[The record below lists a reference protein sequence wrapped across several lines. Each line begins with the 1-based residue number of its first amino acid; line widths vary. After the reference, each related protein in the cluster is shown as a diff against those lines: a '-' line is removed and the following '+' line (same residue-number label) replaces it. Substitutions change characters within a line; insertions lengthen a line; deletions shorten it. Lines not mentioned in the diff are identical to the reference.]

1 MASILFRLG
10 RFSFRHKWWV
20 IAAWVA
26 AMVLV
31 VSLVSALQP
40 KFSKDFELPGTDS
53 GNAMTTMQK
62 YFPVATED
70 QEQASTS
77 VLVQA
82 PDGIAKHA
90 AEIDKLVASLK
101 ELPELKDAAT
111 IVSPLSVPAESRA
124 QALSE
129 DGKVGLIQV
138 RQTTNIMDL
147 EIDDKHEF
155 VDILKDHRVGGL
167 NVEATGSLMSI
178 QDEGGTAEMLGFG
191 VAFIVM
197 IVFFGALV
205 AAFIPLITGI
215 FAVLIT
221 IMLLTLSTEFLD
233 VNESATGIVTMLG
246 IAVSIDYALFIVSRY
261 RSEVARGGS
270 REDAVGRAVGT
281 AGSAVVFAGLTVII
295 AVVALMVI
303 GLPFVT
309 QMGLGAGIAVGLAV
323 MAAIT
328 FIPALLGAF
337 GRFAFTPKIPWIK
350 HAEESE
356 DADTNGM
363 RFGRAVVA
371 KPIPFI
377 IAGLAVLVVAA
388 IPMTKMELGMTMN
401 SEDENK
407 ALELLAEGFGKGI
420 NGPLL
425 VTVRNAGGDVTAAAD
440 KAVAHIKTLDDVANA
455 KTLTWMGNGSDPKN
469 PNVGADT
476 ALISI
481 IPNSG
486 PSDQETHDLMEQIRD
501 YKNEVSAAGGTMH
514 VGGMTAIMSDMSDKL
529 DKALIPY
536 LIVVVGLAF
545 LIMVAVFRSL
555 WVPLIGT
562 IGFIFSGARRVRR
575 HRGDLPGGHVRPDR
589 QHDAAAVVPADL
601 PDRRGVRP
609 GHGLSGVHA
618 DAGPRGIHPRH
629 DRQGGDP
636 RRLPARRTRGVLG
649 RDHHDLRVR
658 LVHAGPR
665 HHLQDARLRDGHRGL
680 LRRHHHPHDGGARG
694 DRTAGRSR
702 LGSAQVAGQAGPRL
716 RHRGRRSAQQRP
728 GGPPRWRRVTG
739 EGRSSRVVRWQRHH
753 DANLTVTA
761 APETVRRSPTAPNAG
776 SGGPSGYA
784 KNTRSAPATRFATR
798 RCGCS
803 RSRGTRAPP
812 WSRSPVRPRC
822 RTPRSSGI
830 SPPRSRWSS
839 ATTSTTCAH
848 R

>member
-10 RFSFRHKWWV
+10 RFSFRQV
-20 IAAWVA
+20 VGDRRLGGRDG
-26 AMVLV
+26 LV
-31 VSLVSALQP
+31 VSLVSALRPEVLQG
-40 KFSKDFELPGTDS
+40 FRTARHRLRQRDDH
-53 GNAMTTMQK
+53 NAEVL
-62 YFPVATED
+62 PVATED

-101 ELPELKDAAT
+101 SSPNSKDAAT

-328 FIPALLGAF
+328 FIP
-337 GRFAFTPKIPWIK
+337 RC
-350 HAEESE
+350 SVRS
-356 DADTNGM
+356 DA
-363 RFGRAVVA
+363 
-371 KPIPFI
+371 
-377 IAGLAVLVVAA
+377 
-388 IPMTKMELGMTMN
+388 
-401 SEDENK
+401 S
-407 ALELLAEGFGKGI
+407 
-420 NGPLL
+420 
-425 VTVRNAGGDVTAAAD
+425 
-440 KAVAHIKTLDDVANA
+440 
-455 KTLTWMGNGSDPKN
+455 
-469 PNVGADT
+469 
-476 ALISI
+476 
-481 IPNSG
+481 
-486 PSDQETHDLMEQIRD
+486 
-501 YKNEVSAAGGTMH
+501 
-514 VGGMTAIMSDMSDKL
+514 
-529 DKALIPY
+529 
-536 LIVVVGLAF
+536 
-545 LIMVAVFRSL
+545 
-555 WVPLIGT
+555 
-562 IGFIFSGARRVRR
+562 
-575 HRGDLPGGHVRPDR
+575 
-589 QHDAAAVVPADL
+589 
-601 PDRRGVRP
+601 
-609 GHGLSGVHA
+609 
-618 DAGPRGIHPRH
+618 
-629 DRQGGDP
+629 
-636 RRLPARRTRGVLG
+636 
-649 RDHHDLRVR
+649 
-658 LVHAGPR
+658 
-665 HHLQDARLRDGHRGL
+665 
-680 LRRHHHPHDGGARG
+680 
-694 DRTAGRSR
+694 
-702 LGSAQVAGQAGPRL
+702 
-716 RHRGRRSAQQRP
+716 
-728 GGPPRWRRVTG
+728 
-739 EGRSSRVVRWQRHH
+739 
-753 DANLTVTA
+753 
-761 APETVRRSPTAPNAG
+761 RSP
-776 SGGPSGYA
+776 
-784 KNTRSAPATRFATR
+784 R
-798 RCGCS
+798 
-803 RSRGTRAPP
+803 RSRGSNMP
-812 WSRSPVRPRC
+812 RSP
-822 RTPRSSGI
+822 RTPTPTVCGSAGPSWPNPFRSS
-830 SPPRSRWSS
+830 SPGWPCWSWPPS
-839 ATTSTTCAH
+839 P
-848 R
+848 

>member
-124 QALSE
+124 QVLSE

-562 IGFIFSGARRVRR
+562 IGFIFSVLAAFGATVAIFQEGMFGLIDNTMPLLSFLPIFLIGVVFGLAMDYQVFMLTRVREEYIHGMTAKEAILAGYRHGARVVSSAAIIMICVFASFMLAPDTTSKMLGFAMAIAVFFDAIIIRMTVVPAVIALLGDRAWGLPKWLDKLVLDFDIEGGAVRNN
-575 HRGDLPGGHVRPDR
+575 GLEDLPGGG
-589 QHDAAAVVPADL
+589 ASL
-601 PDRRGVRP
+601 EK
-609 GHGLSGVHA
+609 
-618 DAGPRGIHPRH
+618 AG
-629 DRQGGDP
+629 
-636 RRLPARRTRGVLG
+636 
-649 RDHHDLRVR
+649 
-658 LVHAGPR
+658 
-665 HHLQDARLRDGHRGL
+665 
-680 LRRHHHPHDGGARG
+680 
-694 DRTAGRSR
+694 
-702 LGSAQVAGQAGPRL
+702 
-716 RHRGRRSAQQRP
+716 
-728 GGPPRWRRVTG
+728 
-739 EGRSSRVVRWQRHH
+739 
-753 DANLTVTA
+753 
-761 APETVRRSPTAPNAG
+761 
-776 SGGPSGYA
+776 
-784 KNTRSAPATRFATR
+784 APA
-798 RCGCS
+798 
-803 RSRGTRAPP
+803 
-812 WSRSPVRPRC
+812 
-822 RTPRSSGI
+822 
-830 SPPRSRWSS
+830 
-839 ATTSTTCAH
+839 
-848 R
+848 